1 MKTKYISTLLA
12 LALIAVGRMQA
23 DPAAAPVQTVAI
35 TASDTLRFS
44 VTEIDAS
51 PGQPLHIVLTN
62 DTTMPKD
69 TMGHNWVL
77 LKAGEDPTAYAMAAL
92 AAKDEGYLPKAL
104 ADKVIASIPMLGPK
118 ETGEV
123 TFAAPTVPG
132 SYQYFCSCSGHSL
145 AGMRG
150 VLIVK

>member
-1 MKTKYISTLLA
+1 MKTKSIPTLLA
-12 LALIAVGRMQA
+12 LALIAAGCIHA
-23 DPAAAPVQTVAI
+23 APATAPVQTVAI

-62 DTTMPKD
+62 ETSMPKD
-69 TMGHNWVL
+69 TMGHNWIL
-77 LKAGEDPTAYAMAAL
+77 LKADQDPIAYATAAL
-92 AAKDEGYLPKAL
+92 SSKDDGYQPKAL
-104 ADKVIASIPMLGPK
+104 ADEVIASISILGPK

-123 TFAAPTVPG
+123 TFTAPTVPG
-132 SYQYFCSCSGHSL
+132 SYPFLCSCAGHSM

-150 VLIVK
+150 ILIVK